1 MAKNMKFK
9 EEASQKILKGVRTLA
24 SAVKVTLGPKGRN
37 VAIEK
42 SYGAPVVTKDG
53 VTVAKEIEL
62 EDKHENMGAQMIK
75 AAASKTADKA
85 GDGTTTATVLVEAMY
100 SEGLRHTTA
109 GANST
114 AIKRGIDKATE
125 ATVAKLKKLSKPIKE
140 KIEIEQVAT
149 ISANGDADIGKT
161 IADAMEKVG
170 KDGTITVEEGKGL
183 ETTLD
188 VVEGMSLDRGY
199 VSPYFATN
207 RETQECIF
215 EDPYILIYEKKIS
228 SVKELIP
235 ILQIVAET
243 GRPFLIIA
251 EDVEGE
257 ALTTLVYNRITTG
270 LKVCAIKAPG
280 FGDRRK
286 EMLADIAILTG
297 GIFVSEEKGITLEN
311 MVLDEKKK
319 KLESKEVKLE
329 SKEVLAKLGQVK
341 QAVIGKD
348 SCVLVEASGNE
359 AEIENR
365 KELLRSQIAASDSD
379 YDREKLQ
386 ERLAKLASGIAI
398 IRVGAATE
406 VEMKEKKDR
415 VDDAVHA
422 TQAARDG
429 GILPGGGVAFIRC
442 IPELEQ
448 LCDSLTDPDEEA
460 GVNIVIKA
468 LSSPLRQIAENAG
481 CEGSVIVQNVAK
493 MSTYEGWDALNDSY
507 CNMVEKGIIDPANVS
522 IFAIQTAASTAAML
536 LTMEVIIAQEPE
548 EKMPSPAGMPG
559 ADY

>member
-42 SYGAPVVTKDG
+42 SYGAPIVTKDG

-85 GDGTTTATVLVEAMY
+85 GDGTTTVTVLVEALY
-100 SEGLRHTTA
+100 SEGLRLGA
-109 GANST
+109 SGANPT
-114 AIKRGIDKATE
+114 IVNRGMDKA
-125 ATVAKLKKLSKPIKE
+125 AKTSIITLKELSKSVE
-140 KIEIEQVAT
+140 SELETLQVAT
-149 ISANGDADIGKT
+149 VSANGDPEIGKT
-161 IADAMEKVG
+161 VADAAKIAG

-183 ETTLD
+183 ETTLN
-188 VVEGMSLDRGY
+188 VVEGMGLDRGY

-215 EDPYILIYEKKIS
+215 ERPYILIHEKKIS
-228 SVKELIP
+228 SIKELIP
-235 ILQIVAET
+235 ILQVVAET

-257 ALTTLVYNRITTG
+257 ALTTLVYNRLTTG

-286 EMLADIAILTG
+286 EILADIAILTG
-297 GIFVSEEKGITLEN
+297 GEFIIEEKGVTLEN
-311 MVLDEKKK
+311 MVLDEKGA
-319 KLESKEVKLE
+319 KLDNARI
-329 SKEVLAKLGQVK
+329 LAKLGQVK
-341 QAVIGKD
+341 QAIIGKD
-348 SCVLVEASGNE
+348 SCVLAEAYGDE
-359 AEIENR
+359 AEIEKR
-365 KELLRSQIAASDSD
+365 KELLRSQIAASESD
-379 YDREKLQ
+379 YDREKLR
-386 ERLAKLASGIAI
+386 ERLGKLSTGVVTIS
-398 IRVGAATE
+398 VGAPTE
-406 VEMKEKKDR
+406 VEVKEKKDR

-422 TQAARDG
+422 TLAALEG
-429 GILPGGGVAFIRC
+429 GFSPGGGIAFIRC
-442 IPELEQ
+442 IPKLEQ
-448 LCDSLTDPDEEA
+448 LRDSLTDPDEKS
-460 GVNIVIKA
+460 GVNIVIRA
-468 LSSPLRQIAENAG
+468 LSAPLRQIAENAG
-481 CEGSVIVQNVAK
+481 FEGSVIVQNVAN
-493 MSTYEGWDALNDSY
+493 MSTYEGWDAVNNSY
-507 CNMVEKGIIDPANVS
+507 GNMLEKGIIDPTNVS
-522 IFAIQTAASTAAML
+522 IFALQTAISTAAML

>member
-1 MAKNMKFK
+1 MKFK

>member
-24 SAVKVTLGPKGRN
+24 SAVKVTLGPKGRH
-37 VAIEK
+37 VAIEQ
-42 SYGAPVVTKDG
+42 SFGTPIVTKDG
-53 VTVAKEIEL
+53 VTVAKGIEL
-62 EDKHENMGAQMIK
+62 KDKHENIGAQVIK

-85 GDGTTTATVLVEAMY
+85 GDGPTTATVLVEAMY

-109 GANST
+109 GANSV

-125 ATVAKLKKLSKPIKE
+125 ATVAKLKKLSKPIKD
-140 KIEIEQVAT
+140 KLEIEQVAT
-149 ISANGDADIGKT
+149 ISANGDADIGQT
-161 IADAMEKVG
+161 IAKAMEKVG

-188 VVEGMSLDRGY
+188 IVEGMSLDRGY

-215 EDPYILIYEKKIS
+215 EDLYILLYEKKVS
-228 SVKELIP
+228 SVKEFVP
-235 ILQIVAET
+235 VLQSVAET

-257 ALTTLVYNRITTG
+257 ALTTLVYNRLTTG
-270 LKVCAIKAPG
+270 LKICAVKAPG

-286 EMLADIAILTG
+286 AILEDIAILTG
-297 GIFVSEEKGITLEN
+297 GQLIKEELGL
-311 MVLDEKKK
+311 
-319 KLESKEVKLE
+319 KLEKVTLDM
-329 SKEVLAKLGQVK
+329 LGRAKK
-341 QAVIGKD
+341 AVIGKD
-348 SCVLVEASGNE
+348 SFTLVEGAGDK
-359 AEIENR
+359 AKIEEQ
-365 KELLRSQIAASDSD
+365 KALLRSQIEDSESD

-386 ERLAKLASGIAI
+386 ERLAKLASGVAI

-422 TQAARDG
+422 TQAAVEG
-429 GILPGGGVAFIRC
+429 GILPGGGVSFIRC

-448 LCDSLTDPDEEA
+448 LCNSLTNPDEKA

-493 MSTYEGWDALNDSY
+493 MTTYEGWDALNDSY
-507 CNMVEKGIIDPANVS
+507 CDMLEKGIIDPANVS

-548 EKMPSPAGMPG
+548 EEKMPSPAGMPG

>member
-9 EEASQKILKGVRTLA
+9 EDASQKILKGVRTLA

-42 SYGAPVVTKDG
+42 SYGAPVITKDG

-85 GDGTTTATVLVEAMY
+85 GDGTTTATVLVEAIY
-100 SEGLRHTTA
+100 AEGLRHTTA
-109 GANST
+109 GANPT
-114 AIKRGIDKATE
+114 AIKRGIDKATN
-125 ATVAKLKKLSKPIKE
+125 TIIAKLKGLSKPIKD
-140 KIEIEQVAT
+140 KLEIEQVAT
-149 ISANGDADIGKT
+149 ISANGDLDIGQT
-161 IADAMEKVG
+161 IAKAMERVG

-183 ETTLD
+183 ETILD

-207 RETQECIF
+207 RETQECVF
-215 EDPYILIYEKKIS
+215 EDPYILLYEKKIS
-228 SVKELIP
+228 SIKEFVP
-235 ILQIVAET
+235 VLQAVAET

-257 ALTTLVYNRITTG
+257 ALTTLVYNRLTTG
-270 LKVCAIKAPG
+270 LKICAVKAPG

-286 EMLADIAILTG
+286 AILEDIAILTG
-297 GIFVSEEKGITLEN
+297 GQFIKEELGI
-311 MVLDEKKK
+311 
-319 KLESKEVKLE
+319 KLEKVTLDMLGRVK
-329 SKEVLAKLGQVK
+329 K
-341 QAVIGKD
+341 AVIGKD
-348 SCVLVEASGNE
+348 SHTLVEGLGDKAK
-359 AEIENR
+359 IEEQ
-365 KELLRSQIAASDSD
+365 KALLRSQIAETESE

-386 ERLAKLASGIAI
+386 ERLAKLSGGVAV

-422 TQAARDG
+422 TQAARDS
-429 GILPGGGVAFIRC
+429 GILPGGGVAFIRT
-442 IPELEQ
+442 IPDLEQ
-448 LCDSLTDPDEEA
+448 LRSTLTDSDEKA
-460 GVNIVIKA
+460 GVDIVIKA
-468 LSSPLRQIAENAG
+468 LTAPLRQIAENAG
-481 CEGSVIVQNVAK
+481 CEGSVIVQNVAQ

-507 CNMVEKGIIDPANVS
+507 CNMLEKGIIDPANVS

-548 EKMPSPAGMPG
+548 EKTASPAGMPG
-559 ADY
+559 MPGADY

>member
-1 MAKNMKFK
+1 MKFK
-9 EEASQKILKGVRTLA
+9 EDASQKILKGVRTLA
-24 SAVKVTLGPKGRN
+24 SAVKETLGPKGRN

-42 SYGAPVVTKDG
+42 PYGAPIITKDG
-53 VTVAKEIEL
+53 VTVAKAVEL
-62 EDKHENMGAQMIK
+62 EDKHENMGAQIIK
-75 AAASKTADKA
+75 EAASKTADKA

-114 AIKRGIDKATE
+114 AVKRGIDKATE
-125 ATVAKLKKLSKPIKE
+125 ATITKLRQLSKPIKD
-140 KIEIEQVAT
+140 KLEIEQVAT
-149 ISANGDADIGKT
+149 ISANGDIDIGQR
-161 IADAMEKVG
+161 IALAMEKVG

-215 EDPYILIYEKKIS
+215 EDLYILLYEKKIS
-228 SVKELIP
+228 SVKEFVP
-235 ILQIVAET
+235 ILQAVAET

-257 ALTTLVYNRITTG
+257 ALTTLVYNRLTTG
-270 LKVCAIKAPG
+270 LKICAVKAPG

-286 EMLADIAILTG
+286 AILEDIAVLTG
-297 GIFVSEEKGITLEN
+297 GQLIKDELGI
-311 MVLDEKKK
+311 
-319 KLESKEVKLE
+319 KLEKVTIDMLGR
-329 SKEVLAKLGQVK
+329 AKK
-341 QAVIGKD
+341 AVIGKD
-348 SCVLVEASGNE
+348 SFTLVEGAGDK
-359 AEIENR
+359 AKIEEQ
-365 KELLRSQIAASDSD
+365 KALLRSQIAASESD

-386 ERLAKLASGIAI
+386 ERLAKLSSGVAI

-422 TQAARDG
+422 TQAAVEG

-448 LCDSLTDPDEEA
+448 LCSTLTDPDEKA

-468 LSSPLRQIAENAG
+468 LSAPLRQIAENAG

-507 CNMVEKGIIDPANVS
+507 CNMLEKGIIDPTNVS
-522 IFAIQTAASTAAML
+522 VFGIQTAASTSAML

-548 EKMPSPAGMPG
+548 EKVPSPAGMPG